1 MNFRRALTYLLWP
14 LFLCTALFLTWAGMH
29 NSDHDVMWFNI
40 VYLGFASVIGVSER
54 ILPHERTWLE
64 DDKQTFANL
73 AHTLLSKG
81 LVQVVVVVSATVGL
95 AELIQPAAGTTT
107 GIWPGNW
114 PMPAQVILGLVV
126 AEFGLYWAHR
136 LSHEFPFLWRF
147 HAVHH
152 SATRLWFINT
162 GRFHFVDAAISIAM
176 SQPLLFLAGAPVEVF
191 LWTGAMTAYIGMLTH
206 CNIEMRFGPLSY
218 IFNTPGLHRWHHSM
232 DTVEGNMNYGE
243 NLMLWDFVFRSFLN
257 PARRPPAKIGI
268 NGPMPASF
276 IGQLKHPFISKE

>member
-152 SATRLWFINT
+152 S
-162 GRFHFVDAAISIAM
+162 
-176 SQPLLFLAGAPVEVF
+176 
-191 LWTGAMTAYIGMLTH
+191 
-206 CNIEMRFGPLSY
+206 
-218 IFNTPGLHRWHHSM
+218 M